1 MNTNTTDIE
10 SKVEVIHLFDGNSK
24 ISEKLRNEIIEL
36 VTDTPPGLSP
46 NAEFTLQ
53 SLCGIDY
60 WTSLTMGE
68 RSSAGKYMAYMV
80 REELIPYVFAGRP
93 CQSPKVYNM
102 I

>member
-10 SKVEVIHLFDGNSK
+10 SKVEVIHLFDGSST

-60 WTSLTMGE
+60 WQSLTMDE
-68 RSSAGKYMAYMV
+68 RRSAGKYMAYMV
-80 REELIPYVFAGRP
+80 RNGLIRYAPTGRP
-93 CQSPKVYNM
+93 CQSPKVYS
-102 I
+102 II